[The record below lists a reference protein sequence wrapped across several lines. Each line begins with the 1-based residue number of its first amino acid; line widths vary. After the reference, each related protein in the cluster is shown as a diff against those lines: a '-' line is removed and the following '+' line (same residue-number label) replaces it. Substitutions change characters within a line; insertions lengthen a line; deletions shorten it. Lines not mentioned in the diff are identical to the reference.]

1 MILAVVEVSW
11 FAEKYNAKMYSGN
24 WVFFFRLSSFEVVVV
39 VAAIFLPW

>member
-1 MILAVVEVSW
+1 MSW

-24 WVFFFRLSSFEVVVV
+24 WVFSFRLSSVEVVIVV